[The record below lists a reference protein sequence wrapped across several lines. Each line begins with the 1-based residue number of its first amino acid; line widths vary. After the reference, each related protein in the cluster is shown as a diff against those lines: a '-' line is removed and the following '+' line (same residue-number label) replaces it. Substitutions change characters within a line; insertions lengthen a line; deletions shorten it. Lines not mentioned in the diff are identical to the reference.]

1 MAVRAEAAIENRCG
15 KMKREDWPEIGTKL
29 YFVCEHIYS
38 TEERTANKEY
48 VVCSGELTN
57 YIENSSWT
65 SMRIVGPGPYG
76 YEIVSYYKPQEIGLY
91 VFYSAKEAAQLAK
104 QRTDHEDEVW
114 GAMEPPMRRPWIH
127 LLEGTK

>member
-1 MAVRAEAAIENRCG
+1 MGVQP
-15 KMKREDWPEIGTKL
+15 MKREDWPKIGTQF
-29 YFVCEHIYS
+29 YFVCEHFYDHGH
-38 TEERTANKEY
+38 KEY

-57 YIENSSWT
+57 YIENSRWT

-104 QRTDHEDEVW
+104 QRTDHEDKVW
-114 GAMEPPMRRPWIH
+114 GAVSPPMRRPWEN
-127 LLEGTK
+127 LLEDVPK